1 MMQLKLL
8 GKDITPINTGDQQKQ
23 KGAEF
28 MLVMKRIAVIL
39 AIIFVFAPFS
49 NASVK
54 ASESTSANVGTV
66 TEGKVYSNATL
77 DDHFVDNCVMVVLS
91 NAASLSKLSYSA
103 SDFSEINC
111 KSAVNLTEAK
121 TNKVALKLSG
131 GDAVASRTGSSEN
144 AQGVNLDGVNLD
156 TFNQILLL
164 ELEETGKDKVL
175 AAIKMLAQRAD
186 VLYAGPNY
194 IYSIDMDS
202 VTSNENISAYL
213 QETSSRTVTTND
225 TYAGNQW
232 AINKI
237 NLPSAWQ
244 ITTGTGDAVTVG
256 IIDYGVDASHPDLE
270 DKVSNGIRIYHSGTM
285 NTTGATDDQ
294 MGHGTMIAGIIG
306 AETNNNLG
314 VSGVNWNVNIVSINL
329 YDPSHKPTTAALLK
343 AVNYAENEEIDIL
356 NCSLDI
362 QITLDDNCNSDS
374 EYNDCCLYHGIK
386 SYTGLLVCAAGN
398 DNSNIEEESYHWL
411 ASYDLDNIIVVGASA
426 EDDTMWYADDEHA
439 SNYGSEKVDLFAPG
453 ANIYSTMSV
462 DVCPSSH
469 NIYCGY
475 HISNGYHRGS
485 GTSYAVPYV
494 TGVASL
500 IMAKYPNLEP
510 HQVADRILD
519 GVDIT
524 DAFIGKCD
532 SHGRLNAY
540 KALHDH
546 TYASAHD
553 YYDETYHFSYCE
565 CGVAAYFVHNWVEME
580 GYSECTDCHTR
591 QYS

>member
-194 IYSIDMDS
+194 IYSINMDP

-244 ITTGTGDAVTVG
+244 ITTGVGNSVKVG
-256 IIDYGVDASHPDLE
+256 IIDCGVDASHPDLE
-270 DKVSNGIRIYHSGTM
+270 DKVTNGIRIYHSGFD

-294 MGHGTMIAGIIG
+294 IGHGTMIAGIIG
-306 AETNNNLG
+306 AKTNNNLG
-314 VSGVNWNVNIVSINL
+314 VSGVNWNVDIVSINV
-329 YDPSHKPTTAALLK
+329 YDPSSQPTTASFLA
-343 AVNYAENEEIDIL
+343 AVNYAESCGVQIL
-356 NCSLDI
+356 SCSLNVNITIDDPCTNEDEELDCCIYHSIKNYDGLIVCSAGNENMDI
-362 QITLDDNCNSDS
+362 DDDNDR
-374 EYNDCCLYHGIK
+374 
-386 SYTGLLVCAAGN
+386 
-398 DNSNIEEESYHWL
+398 WL
-411 ASYDLDNIIVVGASA
+411 TNYDLDNIIVVGASA
-426 EDDTMWYADDEHA
+426 EDDTMWYSNNGSA
-439 SNYGSEKVDLFAPG
+439 SNYGSETVDLFAPG

-469 NIYCGY
+469 NIYSGY

-565 CGVAAYFVHNWVEME
+565 CGVTVFFAHNWVEME